1 MNEIFRKKF
10 KLIIAFIILIIIVL
24 ALCIVYETIFSN
36 NNGKYGNRL
45 EGMEKVSIKTK
56 QKNEIKKN
64 IESLQISSSVDV
76 YLTGKLIKAI
86 VYVNNDIGLDK
97 AKESYT
103 KLNEKL
109 SDEQKK
115 YFDIQIFL
123 NKKEKDD
130 NYPTIGYKH
139 HNKDYVSWTKGR

>member
-10 KLIIAFIILIIIVL
+10 KLIIYFIILIIIVL

-76 YLTGKLIKAI
+76 YLTGKIIKAI

-103 KLNEKL
+103 KLTEKL

>member
-76 YLTGKLIKAI
+76 YLTGKIIKAI